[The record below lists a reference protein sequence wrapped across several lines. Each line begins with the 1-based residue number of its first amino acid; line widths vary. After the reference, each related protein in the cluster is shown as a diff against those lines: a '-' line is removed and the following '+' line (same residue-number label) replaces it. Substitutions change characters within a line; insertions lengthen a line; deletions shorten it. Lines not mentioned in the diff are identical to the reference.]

1 MTALTQ
7 AVAIGDNELRI
18 DTALAAGQ
26 VPGFVQIDDELL
38 SVGGQNNTTG
48 LILSLSSPAREA
60 HDNGATVTYA
70 GRPYDPTFKMAL
82 AGGATEQTI
91 YSITKTLTDAQTKA
105 APVTPVEVL
114 PAPGADKVILPIA
127 AYLIAHDPD
136 YTGYTNQDATIA
148 AGLRWRDGGGA
159 SDPIVYRTLDAGNFF
174 DGNYPRTV
182 VPLFVTHA
190 VTGSVVLP
198 QVLGWDDA
206 PGVNASLE
214 FYMTNGA
221 AGALTGGDAANT
233 LDVLVLYTV
242 IDV

>member
-82 AGGATEQTI
+82 AGGEQTI
-91 YSITKTLTDAQTKA
+91 RLLG
-105 APVTPVEVL
+105 PFH
-114 PAPGADKVILPIA
+114 
-127 AYLIAHDPD
+127 IAHDTPGITDD
-136 YTGYTNQDATIA
+136 YTSLGETLAADAQIVRFTVYPTQSWEAGTLEIA
-148 AGLRWRDGGGA
+148 VGPGPTVIFTAVGAIQATTGTGGIIY
-159 SDPIVYRTLDAGNFF
+159 DIRNL
-174 DGNYPRTV
+174 
-182 VPLFVTHA
+182 
-190 VTGSVVLP
+190 
-198 QVLGWDDA
+198 
-206 PGVNASLE
+206 VNAPTVTEAFPLLGSGGLLSVGFWPDAE
-214 FYMTNGA
+214 LTQGEADIYVLIAEPA
-221 AGALTGGDAANT
+221 A
-233 LDVLVLYTV
+233 
-242 IDV
+242 